1 MEHNLTFWPGMA
13 VMLLVLLLN
22 GMVLLRFFRS
32 RFGKP
37 RTVSAE
43 IIGKQTVEQFSKYS
57 GSAKRVKYVVIFQTE
72 GKKKSFYV
80 SEFSYGGYRKGE
92 KGKLT
97 YQGDR
102 LIDFH

>member
-1 MEHNLTFWPGMA
+1 MDHGLTFMPGMA
-13 VMLLVLLLN
+13 VTVLVVLLN
-22 GMVLLRFFRS
+22 GLVFLRFFRS

-37 RTVSAE
+37 RTVRAE
-43 IIGKQTVEQFSKYS
+43 VVGKKKVEQYS
-57 GSAKRVKYVVIFQTE
+57 RLSPNGKSVRYAVIFLIE
-72 GKKKSFYV
+72 GRKKSFYV

>member
-13 VMLLVLLLN
+13 VMFLVLLLN
-22 GMVLLRFFRS
+22 GTVFLRFFRS

-37 RTVSAE
+37 RTVNAE
-43 IIGKQTVEQFSKYS
+43 VIGKQIVEHYSKLAPNGTKVRY
-57 GSAKRVKYVVIFQTE
+57 AVTFLVE

>member
-1 MEHNLTFWPGMA
+1 MEHNLTFGPGMA

-22 GMVLLRFFRS
+22 GAVFLRFFRS

-37 RTVSAE
+37 RTVNAE
-43 IIGKQTVEQFSKYS
+43 VIGKQIAEHYSKLAPN
-57 GSAKRVKYVVIFQTE
+57 GTKVRYVVTLLVE

>member
-1 MEHNLTFWPGMA
+1 MKLDPNMIFLGLLA
-13 VMLLVLLLN
+13 ALYLLVLYRLIVK
-22 GMVLLRFFRS
+22 GRFS
-32 RFGKP
+32 KP
-37 RTVSAE
+37 KTAKAE
-43 IIGKQTVEQFSKYS
+43 VVGKQTVEQFSKY
-57 GSAKRVKYVVIFQTE
+57 GKRVRYAVTFLVD

-102 LIDFH
+102 LIDFS

>member
-1 MEHNLTFWPGMA
+1 MEHNLTIWPGMA

-22 GMVLLRFFRS
+22 GAVFLRFFRS

-37 RTVSAE
+37 RTVNAE
-43 IIGKQTVEQFSKYS
+43 VIGKQAVEHYSKLAPNGTKVRY
-57 GSAKRVKYVVIFQTE
+57 AVTFLVE

>member
-1 MEHNLTFWPGMA
+1 MEHGLPNWPGM
-13 VMLLVLLLN
+13 VSLLLAVLFN
-22 GMVLLRFFRS
+22 GMVFLRFFRS

-37 RTVSAE
+37 RTVNAE
-43 IIGKQTVEQFSKYS
+43 VIGKQTVEQFSKYS
-57 GSAKRVKYVVIFQTE
+57 GSGKGVKYVVIFQAE

-80 SEFSYGGYRKGE
+80 SGFSYGGYRKGE

-102 LIDFH
+102 LLDFH

>member
-1 MEHNLTFWPGMA
+1 MNLDPSMIFN
-13 VMLLVLLLN
+13 VLLLC
-22 GMVLLRFFRS
+22 GYLLVMIRIIGKVFQG

-43 IIGKQTVEQFSKYS
+43 VIGKQTVEQFSKYA
-57 GSAKRVKYVVIFQTE
+57 GNGKRVRYVVIFQAE
-72 GKKKSFYV
+72 GKKRSFYV
-80 SEFSYGGYRKGE
+80 SEFSYHGYRKGE

-102 LIDFH
+102 LIDFS

>member
-37 RTVSAE
+37 RTVNAE
-43 IIGKQTVEQFSKYS
+43 VIG
-57 GSAKRVKYVVIFQTE
+57 
-72 GKKKSFYV
+72 
-80 SEFSYGGYRKGE
+80 
-92 KGKLT
+92 
-97 YQGDR
+97 
-102 LIDFH
+102 

>member
-1 MEHNLTFWPGMA
+1 MPMDPSKLFGFLT
-13 VMLLVLLLN
+13 VVLYLLA
-22 GMVLLRFFRS
+22 MVSFLS
-32 RFGKP
+32 RFVKSRVGKP

-43 IIGKQTVEQFSKYS
+43 VVGKQTVERFSKYAATGKS
-57 GSAKRVKYVVIFQTE
+57 VRYAVTFLAE

-80 SEFSYGGYRKGE
+80 SEFSYRGYRKGE